1 VQLELMADT
10 HTTEIKVNPVY
21 QKTPTSSEEEITAV
35 TAAQRRWG
43 FHVGSATKALVVMLG
58 LLAAGTIA
66 ALGQDL
72 FYSRVKGKH
81 VDDVSIS
88 QDWVIRIGTTLG
100 FIFQTVLVAAI
111 GEAYRHRFWFGIRRK
126 PLSIK
131 ALDTIGGLTLNP
143 LNFFNKEIW
152 KKTKLLLIIASFN
165 YLIPVAMVFSPGA
178 LTGNL
183 ISCAF

>member
-35 TAAQRRWG
+35 IAAQRRWG
-43 FHVGSATKALVVMLG
+43 FHIGSATKALVVMLG

-72 FYSRVKGKH
+72 FYSRVKGKP

-88 QDWVIRIGTTLG
+88 QGLG
-100 FIFQTVLVAAI
+100 YSNRHHPWLHFSDCAGRGNRRGLPSSILVWYQEKAI
-111 GEAYRHRFWFGIRRK
+111 VY
-126 PLSIK
+126 
-131 ALDTIGGLTLNP
+131 
-143 LNFFNKEIW
+143 
-152 KKTKLLLIIASFN
+152 
-165 YLIPVAMVFSPGA
+165 
-178 LTGNL
+178 
-183 ISCAF
+183 